1 MKIQKVKDH
10 TDYSRVNDSYI
21 INTNEKEYHA
31 AMKRRKKFRQMA
43 ELEEKVNRLESI
55 LEEKLSGN

>member
-10 TDYSRVNDSYI
+10 TNYSRVNDSYI

-31 AMKRRKKFRQMA
+31 ALKRRKKLRQMMD
-43 ELEEKVNRLESI
+43 LQDKVSRLEN
-55 LEEKLSGN
+55 LLQEKLGND